1 MKYAEMKTIEE
12 KLFTYAEKTY
22 GQDAKYACA
31 YGTCFALLND
41 EQLEYLSKY
50 IDGKMENN

>member
-1 MKYAEMKTIEE
+1 MKYSKMKTIEE

-22 GQDAKYACA
+22 GENAKYAGA

>member
-1 MKYAEMKTIEE
+1 MKTIEE

-22 GQDAKYACA
+22 GENAKYAGA